1 MILLA
6 QACVAA
12 LITASIGW
20 WIGAFAFSVVA
31 VMTMGACL
39 ILLIEGL
46 RMRLALVPSCEAE
59 PPLAWEIGS
68 VLLSSA
74 GMGLIW
80 PAVPAILLW
89 TALMAPPHEP

>member
-1 MILLA
+1 MPLFA

-12 LITASIGW
+12 LITTSVGW

-31 VMTMGACL
+31 IITMTGCL
-39 ILLIEGL
+39 ILLVESL
-46 RMRLALVPSCEAE
+46 RMRLAMAASCAAE
-59 PPLAWEIGS
+59 PHMAREIGG

-89 TALMAPPHEP
+89 TALMGVRRDS

>member
-1 MILLA
+1 MLLLV

-31 VMTMGACL
+31 IMTMTGCL
-39 ILLIEGL
+39 ILLVEGL
-46 RMRLALVPSCEAE
+46 RMRLTLAASCEAE
-59 PPLAWEIGS
+59 PHMAREIGG

-80 PAVPAILLW
+80 PVVPAILLW
-89 TALMAPPHEP
+89 TALMGVRRER

>member
-1 MILLA
+1 MFLLA

-12 LITASIGW
+12 LITTSIGW

-31 VMTMGACL
+31 IMTMTGCL
-39 ILLIEGL
+39 ILLVEGL
-46 RMRLALVPSCEAE
+46 RMRLTLAASCEAE
-59 PPLAWEIGS
+59 PHMAREIGG

-89 TALMAPPHEP
+89 TALLSPQRDP